1 MKLRIYNKTLDP
13 NIWNENKTI
22 KPEIRDNLLKI
33 AEDFYNSTDLTGE
46 IHDILFL
53 GSSANYNW
61 TPMSDIDLHVVI
73 DIAEEKIN
81 EEYARKFMDSL
92 GFKWNT
98 EHDIEVKGHP
108 VEVYLQDLR
117 EPNSN
122 AKLSRPGAA
131 IYSLFDGRW
140 LQEPNKLKI
149 KLDADKIRK
158 KFRLI
163 QEKVKRLVETSDI
176 EKLKELMKS
185 IRNYRNSGL
194 ASGGEFSVENLVFK
208 ALRRSGDLKK
218 IKDTIN
224 TVYDKK
230 VSIPEH
236 GNMQPSTETTPMNES
251 DNRLYTLVGSINPHL
266 EVVSIKDCKDSLSHC
281 HLGVWGY
288 RYGDKRWRYNSLKNT
303 VYLPND
309 ISDPVMSEK
318 EKDAIRLH
326 LEKKY
331 GIINPKFEVSNGYF
345 SHGHN
350 IVEGLDEEFKL
361 TVFLI
366 VGMINKDLEILSY
379 KDFYGRISHEAILK
393 ENPHYSYDHI
403 TTIFWRYK
411 SKNDTLYWT
420 DEPTEKQR
428 FVVLDYLSKIY
439 KIVKPRQSS
448 DVNDISS
455 HTIDESLEEIMC
467 MMESKGE
474 RLFFNE

>member
-13 NIWNENKTI
+13 NIWNEDKTI
-22 KPEIRDNLLKI
+22 KPEIREDLLKI

-61 TPMSDIDLHVVI
+61 TPTSDIDLHIVI

-122 AKLSRPGAA
+122 ASLSRPGAA

-140 LQEPNKLKI
+140 LQEPNRLKI

-158 KFRLI
+158 KFRLV
-163 QEKVKRLVETSDI
+163 QEKVKKLVETSDI

-208 ALRRSGDLKK
+208 ALRKSGDLKK

-251 DNRLYTLVGSINPHL
+251 EVRPYTLVGSINPHL
-266 EVVSIKDCKDSLSHC
+266 EVVSIKDYKDVLSHRQ
-281 HLGVWGY
+281 LGAWGY
-288 RYGDKRWRYNSLKNT
+288 RYSDKRWRYNSLKNT
-303 VYLPND
+303 VYTPND
-309 ISDPVMSEK
+309 ISEPPMTEK

-331 GIINPKFEVSNGYF
+331 GITNPKFDISRGYF
-345 SHGHN
+345 SHGHYN
-350 IVEGLDEEFKL
+350 IVESLDEEFKL

-366 VGMINKDLEILSY
+366 VGMINEGFGNIIL
-379 KDFYGRISHEAILK
+379 
-393 ENPHYSYDHI
+393 
-403 TTIFWRYK
+403 
-411 SKNDTLYWT
+411 
-420 DEPTEKQR
+420 QR
-428 FVVLDYLSKIY
+428 FLW
-439 KIVKPRQSS
+439 
-448 DVNDISS
+448 
-455 HTIDESLEEIMC
+455 
-467 MMESKGE
+467 
-474 RLFFNE
+474 